1 MVTGDDNL
9 EPVRQFPEPNI
20 EVPVHP
26 IRFGV
31 HGEVARMDEQVAAG
45 HFQLAVQPVGV
56 AYSNALSN

>member
-1 MVTGDDNL
+1 MVAGDDYL
-9 EPVRQFPEPNI
+9 VAVRQFPEPNI

-31 HGEVARMDEQVAAG
+31 QREVARMDEHVAIG

-56 AYSNALSN
+56 AD